1 MNSKMIR
8 AIDFFISIFIFLI
21 SLPLTII
28 SFLLIFIIDN
38 SPIIFRSDRIG
49 YQKKPII
56 VYKFRTMN
64 SSNSSGVTLMNDSR
78 VTRLGA
84 IIRKFKIDELPQFIN
99 VFLGDMSIIGPRPHP
114 VLLNNQYSEKIEKF
128 DKRHEFKPG
137 ITGLA
142 QINGFRGKIKI
153 LYKKYRKIAADIN

>member
-78 VTRLGA
+78 LQG
-84 IIRKFKIDELPQFIN
+84 
-99 VFLGDMSIIGPRPHP
+99 
-114 VLLNNQYSEKIEKF
+114 
-128 DKRHEFKPG
+128 
-137 ITGLA
+137 
-142 QINGFRGKIKI
+142 
-153 LYKKYRKIAADIN
+153 

>member
-49 YQKKPII
+49 YQKT
-56 VYKFRTMN
+56 YYC
-64 SSNSSGVTLMNDSR
+64 L
-78 VTRLGA
+78 
-84 IIRKFKIDELPQFIN
+84 
-99 VFLGDMSIIGPRPHP
+99 
-114 VLLNNQYSEKIEKF
+114 
-128 DKRHEFKPG
+128 
-137 ITGLA
+137 
-142 QINGFRGKIKI
+142 
-153 LYKKYRKIAADIN
+153 